1 MFVSFQYS
9 DRSTPVLLIVS
20 LAGIK
25 VCSPDGKV
33 SIILIATYPRNC
45 AYFYRRKETRWGM
58 KGDEKER

>member
-33 SIILIATYPRNC
+33 SMIQLRQVSEIPI
-45 AYFYRRKETRWGM
+45 FIVRK
-58 KGDEKER
+58 